1 MTFGVI
7 NNLTRLLS
15 SFAESGDIPRVDLS
29 PLWEVLKILIP
40 AVTVWL
46 AARATSRKD
55 QRESEL
61 RQQDKLNTSWSDMT
75 AQSREII
82 GGLQKELAEMRQR
95 LIKTEKRADQAERRA
110 EHAEQEADKLRHQ
123 ADNIQKECSELQEEL
138 KELNLSFQELKKDY
152 SKALQELEERR
163 I

>member
-1 MTFGVI
+1 MFFDSLQHI
-7 NNLTRLLS
+7 IS
-15 SFAESGDIPRVDLS
+15 SFAESGTTPRIDLS

-61 RQQDKLNTSWSDMT
+61 RQQDRLNTSWSDMT

-82 GGLQKELAEMRQR
+82 AGLQKEISR
-95 LIKTEKRADQAERRA
+95 LQAEISDIKLQAQHER
-110 EHAEQEADKLRHQ
+110 QEAEKLRL
-123 ADNIQKECSELQEEL
+123 ECDGLREEL
-138 KELNLSFQELKKDY
+138 HKLETEVRKKK
-152 SKALQELEERR
+152 SSTRGNSL
-163 I
+163 

>member
-1 MTFGVI
+1 MFFDSLQHIV
-7 NNLTRLLS
+7 S
-15 SFAESGDIPRVDLS
+15 SFAESGTTPRIDLS

-82 GGLQKELAEMRQR
+82 AGLQRELAEMRNR

-110 EHAEQEADKLRHQ
+110 EHAEQEAERSRQHTNSL
-123 ADNIQKECSELQEEL
+123 QKEHDELQEEL
-138 KELNLSFQELKKDY
+138 KELSLSFQELKKDY
-152 SKALQELEERR
+152 SKALKELEGKRA
-163 I
+163 